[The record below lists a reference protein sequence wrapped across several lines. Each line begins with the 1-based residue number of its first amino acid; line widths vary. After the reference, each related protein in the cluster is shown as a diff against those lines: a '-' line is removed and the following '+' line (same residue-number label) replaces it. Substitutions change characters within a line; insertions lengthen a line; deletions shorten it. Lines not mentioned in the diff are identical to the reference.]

1 MGKRYLKI
9 FFDTVVWYGTPFV
22 REFIDKHTDD
32 LRADCSKDIW
42 EKKGLGFKPM
52 AHFAVLEND
61 YQYLLAFVTYRFAEL
76 GAYEFALPLYECAIS
91 HISEAFN
98 LLKIWK
104 LTNPKFRY
112 CFTVFGVSCGLL
124 SEEVKNEFQQIAS
137 ENTNLVCGKL
147 AKILLDE
154 SYIHEQ
160 ELSGRDIKSIL
171 NELGYNDDQSLTCI
185 INSPL
190 CDGNMI

>member
-1 MGKRYLKI
+1 MTKKI
-9 FFDTVVWYGTPFV
+9 LQKFFDTVVWYGTPFV
-22 REFIDKHTDD
+22 REFVDNHAED
-32 LRADCSKDIW
+32 LRADCSKEIW
-42 EKKGLGFKPM
+42 KKKGLGFKPT

-76 GAYEFALPLYECAIS
+76 GAYEFVLPLYERAIS
-91 HISEAFN
+91 HISEAVN

-104 LTNPKFRY
+104 LTSPKFRC
-112 CFTVFGVSCGLL
+112 CFTEFGVSCGLL
-124 SEEVKNEFQQIAS
+124 SEEVKKEFKKIVNENA
-137 ENTNLVCGKL
+137 NLVCGKL

-154 SYIHEQ
+154 SYIREQ

-171 NELGYNDDQSLTCI
+171 NELGYNDGLSLTRI

-190 CDGNMI
+190 CDGNMN